1 MATYQDFTVLTYS
14 RNTSLIGALSDGR
27 KYYIVGASNKN
38 AGSFGVVKDP
48 QNNSLLQIPINGYVS
63 VPGAGI
69 AVDNFKCGDVNVEVL
84 YYIK

>member
-1 MATYQDFTVLTYS
+1 MASYQDFTVLTYS
-14 RNTSLIGALSDGR
+14 YNTNLIGALSDGR

-38 AGSFGVVKDP
+38 GSSFGVVNDP
-48 QNNSLLQIPINGYVS
+48 QNNSLLQIPIHGYVS

-69 AVDNFKCGDVNVEVL
+69 AVDNFKCGDEHVEVL